1 MGKKE
6 GNELAFMALATIGLI
21 GVFMEDILL
30 VAVPISLI
38 IILGNFI
45 RDEGDLF
52 KIIGGREKLEE
63 IISFA
68 IALIFL
74 VILVSFGGLSVDI
87 YVISVLLVG
96 HRYIIEKIVELNE
109 FPPMVR
115 VTSFVIGAWFLGII
129 SQIILMMNGIE
140 IETSRAILFTF
151 IGGLTVA
158 LLRDGSMK
166 VGRVGSVIYI
176 SLLLWLLGN
185 TEITYLGIDPL
196 KLVIIIGSIGILG
209 YFTWKINV
217 ATVTGILMGLIFSLV
232 VVIFGGYEWFLVIVV
247 FFGGGSLV
255 SRIGYE
261 KKKERNSG
269 QENNGLREAKNVL
282 ANGLVAVLCV
292 LGFAMGPE
300 FIVPR
305 EMFVFA
311 FGGAVSAAMAD
322 TISSEIGLLFKSPR
336 LITTFK
342 KVEYGTDGGVTLHG
356 TFSGILGAIL
366 IAIAMEVCIGIG
378 ILGMVVIVL
387 GGFLGMMMDSLLGAM
402 FEDRFL
408 SNEGVNFIST
418 LTGAICGIY
427 GAIWFGL
434 IM

>member
-109 FPPMVR
+109 FSPMAR

-185 TEITYLGIDPL
+185 TESTYLEIDPL

-232 VVIFGGYEWFLVIVV
+232 VIIFGGYEWFLVIVV

-255 SRIGYE
+255 GRIGYE
-261 KKKERNSG
+261 KKKERSSE
-269 QENNGLREAKNVL
+269 QDNNGLREAKNVL

-366 IAIAMEVCIGIG
+366 IAIVMEVCIGVG
-378 ILGMVVIVL
+378 ILGMVVVVL
-387 GGFLGMMMDSLLGAM
+387 GGFLGMMMDSLLGAI

>member
-109 FPPMVR
+109 FSPMAR

-209 YFTWKINV
+209 YFTWKMNV

-232 VVIFGGYEWFLVIVV
+232 VIIFGGYEWFLVIVV

-255 SRIGYE
+255 GRIGYE
-261 KKKERNSG
+261 KKKERNSE
-269 QENNGLREAKNVL
+269 QDNNGLREAKNVL

-366 IAIAMEVCIGIG
+366 IAIVMEVCIGVG
-378 ILGMVVIVL
+378 ILGMVVVVL
-387 GGFLGMMMDSLLGAM
+387 GGFLGMMMDSLLGAI

>member
-96 HRYIIEKIVELNE
+96 HRYTIEKIVELNE

>member
-109 FPPMVR
+109 FSPMAR

-261 KKKERNSG
+261 KKKERNSE
-269 QENNGLREAKNVL
+269 QDNNGLREAKNVL

-366 IAIAMEVCIGIG
+366 IAIVMEVCIGVG
-378 ILGMVVIVL
+378 ILGMVVVVL
-387 GGFLGMMMDSLLGAM
+387 GGFLGMMMDSLLGAI

>member
-109 FPPMVR
+109 FSPMAR

-255 SRIGYE
+255 GRIGYE
-261 KKKERNSG
+261 KKKERNSE
-269 QENNGLREAKNVL
+269 QDNNGLREAKNVL

-366 IAIAMEVCIGIG
+366 IAIVMEVCIGVG
-378 ILGMVVIVL
+378 ILGMVVVVL
-387 GGFLGMMMDSLLGAM
+387 GGFLGMMMDSLLGAI